1 MNNVM
6 SGTMT
11 RKEKANR
18 LDKLR
23 KHWHRAS
30 RQERLEFLREL
41 GTISDSPNLSA
52 GNFMPRDRKQEP
64 IADGRY
70 LLPSAVSR
78 IEAIL
83 RNRKI
88 GPSELVTEIGFP
100 EETMAMTK
108 ALVRGRSL
116 RLMMISALANW
127 LHDQEATAHARQ
139 PDD

>member
-1 MNNVM
+1 
-6 SGTMT
+6 MT

-23 KHWHRAS
+23 KHWHRAN

-41 GTISDSPNLSA
+41 EALSDNLNLDA
-52 GNFMPRDRKQEP
+52 GNFVPGDRKREP
-64 IADGRY
+64 IANGRY

-88 GPSELVTEIGFP
+88 GPAELVAEIGFP
-100 EETMAMTK
+100 EDTMAMTK

-127 LHDQEATAHARQ
+127 LNDNEVAVHAIQHD
-139 PDD
+139 D

>member
-1 MNNVM
+1 
-6 SGTMT
+6 MT

-41 GTISDSPNLSA
+41 GTLPDSPSLGA
-52 GNFMPRDRKQEP
+52 GTFVPRDKKREP

-70 LLPSAVSR
+70 LLPSAISR
-78 IEAIL
+78 IETIL
-83 RNRKI
+83 RHRKI

>member
-1 MNNVM
+1 
-6 SGTMT
+6 MT

-41 GTISDSPNLSA
+41 GTLSDSPNLSA
-52 GNFMPRDRKQEP
+52 DKFIPRDSKQEP

-70 LLPSAVSR
+70 LLPSAVNR

-83 RNRKI
+83 RHRKI
-88 GPSELVTEIGFP
+88 GPAELVAEIGFP

-116 RLMMISALANW
+116 RLMMISALAIW
-127 LHDQEATAHARQ
+127 LNDQEVTVHASQ